1 MPCAHRTPHA
11 ATSRATPAQ
20 QRTAAHGN
28 ATHVGRVEQ
37 RVDGVQQR
45 HVRPRHH
52 ARRLRGCARARAC
65 VQNGRAAMHCNALPR
80 ARVQARGRTA
90 AIAGDAGGYDGAGTT
105 IALSDENTCQP
116 RRAAP

>member
-1 MPCAHRTPHA
+1 
-11 ATSRATPAQ
+11 
-20 QRTAAHGN
+20 
-28 ATHVGRVEQ
+28 
-37 RVDGVQQR
+37 
-45 HVRPRHH
+45 
-52 ARRLRGCARARAC
+52 
-65 VQNGRAAMHCNALPR
+65 MHCNALPR